1 VWCGSHGPEEEDFF
15 LASFLGQSTHLD
27 WAPALVD
34 RGLDP
39 QQAIEAPRVFAFRN
53 KLRVERAVA
62 EPIIEDLRH
71 RGHDIDVATVPL
83 GGCQAIWIDHERG
96 VLIGGSEPRND
107 GVALGY

>member
-1 VWCGSHGPEEEDFF
+1 MLVKDGRAVMPFGIMG
-15 LASFLGQSTHLD
+15 GQYQAVGHAHFVHRVL
-27 WAPALVD
+27 D

-53 KLRVERAVA
+53 KVRVERAVA